1 MKFTVFTIGRFQFQ
15 IVNKNID
22 YFIMNG
28 KSTVLFM
35 AKLLYIVK
43 KYFLVSI
50 KNVPILSRHFL

>member
-1 MKFTVFTIGRFQFQ
+1 MKFTVFTIVRFQFQ

-28 KSTVLFM
+28 KSTVLF
-35 AKLLYIVK
+35 YGQIIIIVK
-43 KYFLVSI
+43 KCFLVYI